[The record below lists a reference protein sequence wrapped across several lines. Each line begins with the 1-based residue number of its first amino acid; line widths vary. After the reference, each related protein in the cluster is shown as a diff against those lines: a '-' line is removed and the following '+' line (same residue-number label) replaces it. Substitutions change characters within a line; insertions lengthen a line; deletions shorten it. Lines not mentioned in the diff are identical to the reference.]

1 MQNLLIK
8 SLSILL
14 TLYFGCF
21 IIFDINYTYIA
32 HSVNVLV
39 ICNFVILL
47 FITKKTFQINE
58 MIRVY
63 ALFLFVALASAL
75 WGVNFDNPSFRSLQ
89 LFIILINL
97 VVIYNSMKKFDLQN
111 TFLYGVLLGSFVN
124 YVFIFEIIPAP
135 FPIIDAWGERYF
147 GTVGNANSLAIVM
160 IASIFASIVLLHK
173 KKEIHITFLYYQY
186 INILLAAYMIMLT
199 LSKKGVIFGF
209 ILIFIF
215 LTLSIKSI
223 KKPKTI
229 LKLIMLSAISIVLI
243 YNFITLDD
251 IMNTLNGIERRFS
264 NFHSQITSQHQTKFG
279 STGERKYFIEL
290 GWGLFKDKPLF
301 GYGLDNFREFA
312 HTYSHNNYIELLV
325 GVGLVGMMIFYSIY
339 FFLVK
344 KILRMKDAFLK
355 TIFLVIVCIILLM
368 DFALVS
374 YRNKILLFLL
384 LFIFVI
390 VELENKY
397 KIKSVDNEKKD

>member
-1 MQNLLIK
+1 
-8 SLSILL
+8 
-14 TLYFGCF
+14 
-21 IIFDINYTYIA
+21 
-32 HSVNVLV
+32 
-39 ICNFVILL
+39 
-47 FITKKTFQINE
+47 
-58 MIRVY
+58 
-63 ALFLFVALASAL
+63 
-75 WGVNFDNPSFRSLQ
+75 
-89 LFIILINL
+89 
-97 VVIYNSMKKFDLQN
+97 MKKFDLQN

-124 YVFIFEIIPAP
+124 YVFILEIIPAP

-160 IASIFASIVLLHK
+160 IASIFASIVILHK
-173 KKEIHITFLYYQY
+173 KKEIHTMFLYYQY

-209 ILIFIF
+209 LLIFIF
-215 LTLSIKSI
+215 LILSIKSI
-223 KKPKTI
+223 KKPKTV
-229 LKLIMLSAISIVLI
+229 LKLIMLSIIGIVLI

-344 KILRMKDAFLK
+344 KILRMKDFFLK
-355 TIFLVIVCIILLM
+355 TIFLAIVGIILLM

-374 YRNKILLFLL
+374 YRNKTLLFLL

-390 VELENKY
+390 VELENQY
-397 KIKSVDNEKKD
+397 TIKSVDNEKKD